1 MRRLAITVGK
11 QGTWHV
17 IVQMIPFATCAMFLD
32 MWLDNV
38 QNPTL
43 LETAVV
49 VAAFVVVVVIVMAVA
64 AFIVAVEVVIEMLC
78 AGTAN
83 NLVI

>member
-1 MRRLAITVGK
+1 MLLNVPMRRLAITVGK
-11 QGTWHV
+11 QGTWLV

-32 MWLDNV
+32 MWLGSV

-49 VAAFVVVVVIVMAVA
+49 EAAFVVVTEMVV
-64 AFIVAVEVVIEMLC
+64 FEMLC
-78 AGTAN
+78 AGAVS

>member
-17 IVQMIPFATCAMFLD
+17 IAQMTQFVMCAMFLD

-38 QNPTL
+38 QNPML
-43 LETAVV
+43 LETTVAEAASVVLVV
-49 VAAFVVVVVIVMAVA
+49 VATVMS
-64 AFIVAVEVVIEMLC
+64 C
-78 AGTAN
+78 AGTASN
-83 NLVI
+83 WVI

>member
-17 IVQMIPFATCAMFLD
+17 IAQMTQFVMCAMFLD

-38 QNPTL
+38 QNPML
-43 LETAVV
+43 LETTVAEAASVV
-49 VAAFVVVVVIVMAVA
+49 LVVVVVVATVMS
-64 AFIVAVEVVIEMLC
+64 C
-78 AGTAN
+78 AGTASN
-83 NLVI
+83 WVI